1 MLGIIGRFGVLACGF
16 WLLSGCTYVVSDITK
31 VDLRIVATGDVNPDD
46 YGRPSP
52 VVVQVVELASPQ
64 AFEAAQFFALY
75 DQQEQTLGGD
85 RLAAE
90 EFEFK
95 PGDVRDLK
103 YALKPEAGYVGILA
117 AYRQLD
123 KVNWRLV
130 LPLDS
135 KQKNQVTVL
144 LNSRGIELAA
154 PSQQP

>member
-1 MLGIIGRFGVLACGF
+1 MDGIMGRLVVVLSCL
-16 WLLSGCTYVVSDITK
+16 WLFPGCTYVVSDITK
-31 VDLRIVATGDVNPDD
+31 VDLRIVATADVNPDD
-46 YGRPSP
+46 SGRPSP

-64 AFEAAQFFALY
+64 GFESAEFFALY
-75 DQQEQTLGGD
+75 DLQEQTLGAD
-85 RLAAE
+85 RLAVE

-103 YALKPEAGYVGILA
+103 FALKPEAGYVGILA

-130 LPLDS
+130 LALDS

-144 LNSRGIELAA
+144 LNSRGVELAA
-154 PSQQP
+154 TPY